1 MGVCIALSAP
11 DTRFLNP
18 EMPARY
24 AVIGNPVA
32 HSRSPWIHAE
42 FARQTGQ
49 DLTYEAILAP
59 LDGFAQ
65 AVRAFRDAGG
75 RGMNVTVPF
84 KREAFELSDAPSPR
98 AQQAG
103 AVNTLTFEEGRI
115 LGDNTD
121 GAGLV
126 RDLEQNLGFP
136 LAGRRVLLM
145 GAGGAARGVLFP
157 LLARGLAR
165 LTIANRTVS
174 RAEELAASARSAG
187 YRDVAACG
195 YDALAG
201 QTFDLVINSTSV
213 SLAGEL
219 PPLPRGL
226 FAPGSLAY
234 DLVYGQGTTPFLRQA
249 RAQGAGRIAD
259 GLGMLVE
266 QAAESFQVWRGVR
279 PATRSVIERLA
290 RELPPVD

>member
-1 MGVCIALSAP
+1 
-11 DTRFLNP
+11 
-18 EMPARY
+18 MPARY

-84 KREAFELSDAPSPR
+84 KQEAFELSDARTPR
-98 AQQAG
+98 AEQAG
-103 AVNTLTFEEGRI
+103 AVNTLTFENGRI

-126 RDLEQNLGFP
+126 RDLEENLDFP

-145 GAGGAARGVLFP
+145 GAGGAARGVLLP
-157 LLARGLAR
+157 LLARGVAR

-174 RAEELAASARSAG
+174 RAEELAAIARSAG
-187 YRDVAACG
+187 YRDVTARGYAA
-195 YDALAG
+195 LSG
-201 QTFDLVINSTSV
+201 QTFDLVVNSTPV

-219 PPLPRGL
+219 PPLPSGI

-234 DLVYGQGTTPFLRQA
+234 DLVYGRGTTPFLRFA
-249 RAQGAGRIAD
+249 RASGAGRIAD

-266 QAAESFQVWRGVR
+266 QAAESFLVWRGVR
-279 PATRSVIERLA
+279 PATRPVIEQLA
-290 RELPPVD
+290 RELSPLD

>member
-1 MGVCIALSAP
+1 MP
-11 DTRFLNP
+11 D
-18 EMPARY
+18 RY
-24 AVIGNPVA
+24 AVIGHPVA

-84 KREAFELSDAPSPR
+84 KQEAFELSEVRSPR

-103 AVNTLTFEEGRI
+103 AVNTLTFEHGRI

-121 GAGLV
+121 GAGFV
-126 RDLEQNLGFP
+126 RDVEENLNFALG
-136 LAGRRVLLM
+136 GRRVLLM
-145 GAGGAARGVLFP
+145 GAGGAARGLLFP
-157 LLARGLAR
+157 LLARGVAH

-174 RAEELAASARSAG
+174 RAEELVGIARAAG
-187 YRDVAACG
+187 YRDVAARG
-195 YDALAG
+195 YAALSG
-201 QTFDLVINSTSV
+201 ERFDLVVNSTSV

-219 PPLPRGL
+219 PPLPPGL
-226 FAPGSLAY
+226 FASGALAY
-234 DLVYGQGTTPFLRQA
+234 DLVYGQGMTPFLRWA
-249 RAQGAGRIAD
+249 RTSGAGRIAD

-266 QAAESFQVWRGVR
+266 QAAESFWLWRGVR
-279 PATRSVIERLA
+279 PATRPVIERLA

>member
-1 MGVCIALSAP
+1 MP
-11 DTRFLNP
+11 D
-18 EMPARY
+18 RY
-24 AVIGNPVA
+24 AVIGHPVA

-84 KREAFELSDAPSPR
+84 KQEAFELSEARSPR

-103 AVNTLTFEEGRI
+103 AVNTLTFEHGRI

-121 GAGLV
+121 GAGFV
-126 RDLEQNLGFP
+126 RDVEENLNFALG
-136 LAGRRVLLM
+136 GRRVLLM
-145 GAGGAARGVLFP
+145 GAGGAARGLLFP
-157 LLARGLAR
+157 LLARGVAH

-174 RAEELAASARSAG
+174 RAEELVGIARAAG
-187 YRDVAACG
+187 YRDVAARG
-195 YDALAG
+195 YAALSG
-201 QTFDLVINSTSV
+201 ERFDLVVNSTSV

-219 PPLPRGL
+219 PPLPPGL
-226 FAPGSLAY
+226 FASGALAY
-234 DLVYGQGTTPFLRQA
+234 DLVYGQGMTPFLRWA
-249 RAQGAGRIAD
+249 RTSGAGCIAD

-266 QAAESFQVWRGVR
+266 QAAESFWLWRGVR
-279 PATRSVIERLA
+279 PATRPVIERLA

>member
-1 MGVCIALSAP
+1 
-11 DTRFLNP
+11 
-18 EMPARY
+18 MPARY
-24 AVIGNPVA
+24 AVIGHPVA

-65 AVRAFRDAGG
+65 AVRAFRDSGG

-84 KREAFELSDAPSPR
+84 KQEAFELCDERSSR
-98 AQQAG
+98 AEQAG

-126 RDLEQNLGFP
+126 RDLEENLDFV

-145 GAGGAARGVLFP
+145 GAGGAARGVLLP
-157 LLARGLAR
+157 LLARGAAH

-174 RAEELAASARSAG
+174 RGEELAAIARAAG

-195 YDALAG
+195 YDALSG
-201 QTFDLVINSTSV
+201 QTFDLVVNSTSV
-213 SLAGEL
+213 SLAGEC
-219 PPLPRGL
+219 PPLPPGV
-226 FAPGSLAY
+226 FAPRSLAY
-234 DLVYGQGTTPFLRQA
+234 DLVYGQGMTPFLRFA
-249 RAQGAGRIAD
+249 RANGAGRIAD

-266 QAAESFQVWRGVR
+266 QAAESFWVWRGVR
-279 PATRSVIERLA
+279 PATRPVIERLA
-290 RELPPVD
+290 RELLPLD